1 MVQSNHSALQQGLK
15 LYTDGMRRF
24 IKQRLVASF
33 PNNWWDHGVLRAVS
47 EQQRNNLR
55 REAQKDPNRDR
66 ADLLDPGHFV
76 LIVTHHFRDVFA
88 EAFHDYRRTQTW
100 LQRAELAR
108 NDAAHPISGDMQ
120 ADDVSTALYD
130 MVQLLTAAELPEAVS
145 VTSLRSSITGVP
157 TSAISAEPEA
167 MVGHTE
173 AQDATADGAPS
184 PSRTGIPY
192 WWEVCEPHERFKNP
206 SRIDEGM
213 LAASLG
219 RVFAGAADSEYLDPV
234 SFLTQTYFTES
245 LTQMLREVASRLNG
259 GNGASVTEVQTPFG
273 GGKTHALLT
282 FYHMVNSPMEA
293 MSVEGARAALGDE
306 TIPANAR
313 VLVFDGQEYG
323 VDPWHKENG
332 ASVSTMWGE
341 LASQVD
347 VGLYSRLLGSSDN
360 SGTAPGN
367 RVFGKLLEKASPCL
381 ILIDEVVSYLVKLKF
396 SNTRRSQNLY
406 RQTVQFLQ
414 ETLQLAGN
422 VPGISVLLSLPK
434 SRQEFGGLDPQQLQ
448 RELQIMEE
456 LQPRADRVVS
466 KRTPINDE
474 EIYLL
479 MSRRLFKPTD
489 SDAAQKVAH
498 AYREIYERT
507 PGQYDSTVLSADY
520 LKQQV
525 NSYPFHPELI
535 DVLYKKW
542 STSSDF
548 PRTRAVLQLLA
559 NIVADQW
566 VNRGEAYAIQSGHIN
581 LERERIRT
589 RIVSAA
595 GSGGGYDAVVASD
608 IIGGDAHADHQ
619 DQKRG
624 GEYAVHHISR
634 GVATTLLAHSF
645 GGRMRLGAS
654 PQELRLGN
662 VAPNVGPEYVREVLD
677 SLEQSLWYIHREGD
691 LLRFQTQPNIY
702 RVIAETATNQSPEA
716 VADRLRRELE
726 KAAGQEPGFRT
737 LMWEDAHGSIADS
750 PESTIALLPRG
761 YTVSTDE
768 RGQPTDLGAIE
779 RSWDR
784 SGTGFRTYRNA
795 LLLVAPDAQLLSTA
809 EEAVRE
815 VLGYESVTSGRAGE
829 QLGQANTRELNNRLR
844 DKQASLT
851 TSLVTA
857 YRWALYPAGN
867 GLEVTGLSVP
877 ATKGQHIVGRV
888 VRRLSDQ
895 DYANPK
901 ILKQMGSV
909 YFLSKVAPDLWKD
922 QSAPLEISEASRR
935 FPQWT
940 YLPMLP
946 QREEILRHCIREGLS
961 RNQWGVAIGDND
973 SGTYQQLIETP
984 EELDQLMTLF
994 DGSAS
999 LVTGDFHDL
1008 VREQLRPRPDQELAP
1023 DPCQGDS
1030 SPEDEAGGQPEEP
1043 NQPGQIPLPPRRL
1056 GKVRL
1061 NVRDLDLAKTGNL
1074 QQYLFRVLQEH
1085 DAGARVNVTIQVDSD
1100 AGIPQNALEQRIME
1114 AFDQLGIELSWEE
1127 A

>member
-1 MVQSNHSALQQGLK
+1 M
-15 LYTDGMRRF
+15 
-24 IKQRLVASF
+24 
-33 PNNWWDHGVLRAVS
+33 
-47 EQQRNNLR
+47 
-55 REAQKDPNRDR
+55 
-66 ADLLDPGHFV
+66 
-76 LIVTHHFRDVFA
+76 
-88 EAFHDYRRTQTW
+88 
-100 LQRAELAR
+100 
-108 NDAAHPISGDMQ
+108 
-120 ADDVSTALYD
+120 
-130 MVQLLTAAELPEAVS
+130 
-145 VTSLRSSITGVP
+145 
-157 TSAISAEPEA
+157 
-167 MVGHTE
+167 
-173 AQDATADGAPS
+173 
-184 PSRTGIPY
+184 
-192 WWEVCEPHERFKNP
+192 
-206 SRIDEGM
+206 
-213 LAASLG
+213 
-219 RVFAGAADSEYLDPV
+219 
-234 SFLTQTYFTES
+234 
-245 LTQMLREVASRLNG
+245 
-259 GNGASVTEVQTPFG
+259 
-273 GGKTHALLT
+273 
-282 FYHMVNSPMEA
+282 
-293 MSVEGARAALGDE
+293 
-306 TIPANAR
+306 
-313 VLVFDGQEYG
+313 
-323 VDPWHKENG
+323 
-332 ASVSTMWGE
+332 
-341 LASQVD
+341 
-347 VGLYSRLLGSSDN
+347 
-360 SGTAPGN
+360 
-367 RVFGKLLEKASPCL
+367 
-381 ILIDEVVSYLVKLKF
+381 ILIDEVVSYLVKLRF
-396 SNTRRSQNLY
+396 SNAQRTRNLY

-422 VPGISVLLSLPK
+422 VPGICVLLSLPK

-456 LQPRADRVVS
+456 LQPRADRVVA

-479 MSRRLFKPTD
+479 MSRRLFKRAD
-489 SDAAQKVAH
+489 GDAAQRVAY

-634 GVATTLLAHSF
+634 GVATTLLTHSF

-677 SLEQSLWYIHREGD
+677 SLEQSLWYVHREGD

-702 RVIAETATNQSPEA
+702 RVIAETASNQSPEA

-737 LMWEDAHGSIADS
+737 LMWEDAHGPIPDS

-768 RGQPTDLGAIE
+768 RGQPTDLSAIE
-779 RSWDR
+779 RLWDR

-795 LLLVAPDAQLLSTA
+795 LLLVAPDTQLLNNA

-829 QLGQANTRELNNRLR
+829 QLSQADTRELNNRLR

-857 YRWALYPAGN
+857 YRWALYPAGD

-877 ATKGQHIVGRV
+877 ATKGQQIVGRV
-888 VRRLSDQ
+888 VGRLSDQ
-895 DYANPK
+895 DYGNPK
-901 ILKQMGSV
+901 ILRQMGSV

-922 QSAPLEISEASRR
+922 LSSPLDLGEASQR

-940 YLPMLP
+940 YLPILP
-946 QREEILRHCIREGLS
+946 QREETLRRCVREGLS
-961 RNQWGVAIGDND
+961 QNQWGVAIGDNN
-973 SGTYQQLIETP
+973 SWIYQRLFEAQ
-984 EELDQLMTLF
+984 EELDELVSLF
-994 DGSAS
+994 DGTAS
-999 LVTGDFHDL
+999 LVTGDFREL
-1008 VREQLRPRPDQELAP
+1008 VREQLRPAP
-1023 DPCQGDS
+1023 EEES
-1030 SPEDEAGGQPEEP
+1030 SDLNEEGLFRDDEKKKPPEEP
-1043 NQPGQIPLPPRRL
+1043 VQPPQIPLPPRRL

-1061 NVRDLDLAKTGNL
+1061 SVRGLDLAKTGNL

-1100 AGIPQNALEQRIME
+1100 AGIPEDALEHRIAE
-1114 AFDQLGIELSWEE
+1114 GFYQLGIELSWEE

>member
-24 IKQRLVASF
+24 IKHRLVGAF
-33 PNNWWDHGVLRAVS
+33 PNNWWEHGVLRAVS
-47 EQQRNNLR
+47 DQQRTNLR
-55 REAQKDPNRDR
+55 REAEKDPNRDR

-76 LIVTHHFRDVFA
+76 PVVTHHFRDIFA

-100 LQRAELAR
+100 LQRADLAR

-167 MVGHTE
+167 MVEQTE

-184 PSRTGIPY
+184 PSKTGIPY

-234 SFLTQTYFTES
+234 SFLSQTYFTES
-245 LTQMLREVASRLNG
+245 LTQMLQEVASRLNG
-259 GNGASVTEVQTPFG
+259 GDGASVTEVQTPFG

-282 FYHMVNSPMEA
+282 FYHMVNSPREA

-347 VGLYSRLLGSSDN
+347 AGLYSRLLGSSDN

-367 RVFGKLLEKASPCL
+367 RAFGELLEKASPCL

-422 VPGISVLLSLPK
+422 VRGICVLLSLPK

-489 SDAAQKVAH
+489 SDAAHKVAQ

-507 PGQYDSTVLSADY
+507 PGQYDNTVLSTDY

-566 VNRGEAYAIQSGHIN
+566 LNRGEAYAIQSGHIN

-589 RIVSAA
+589 RVVSAA

-608 IIGGDAHADHQ
+608 IIGGDAHADYQ

-677 SLEQSLWYIHREGD
+677 SLEQSLWYVHREGE

-702 RVIAETATNQSPEA
+702 RVIAETASNQSLET
-716 VADRLRRELE
+716 VADRLKEELN
-726 KAAGQEPGFRT
+726 KAAGQVLGFRVLT
-737 LMWEDAHGSIADS
+737 WPDADGAIADS
-750 PESTIALLPRG
+750 PEPTIALLNHR
-761 YTVSTDE
+761 YAVTTDE
-768 RGQPTDLGAIE
+768 RGQPTDWDAIE
-779 RSWDR
+779 RLWDR
-784 SGTGFRTYRNA
+784 VGSGLRTYRNS
-795 LLLVAPDAQLLSTA
+795 LVLVAPDAQTWTA
-809 EEAVRE
+809 ADDAMRQVVAYEAV
-815 VLGYESVTSGRAGE
+815 LGGRTGA
-829 QLGQANTRELNNRLR
+829 QLADVETKDLTGRLR
-844 DKQASLT
+844 DKRDSLA
-851 TSLVTA
+851 TSIVTA
-857 YRWALYPAGN
+857 YRWVFRPGRD
-867 GLEVTGLSVP
+867 GLEVTGLQGP
-877 ATKGQHIVGRV
+877 ATKGQQVAKRV
-888 VRRLSDQ
+888 VDRLSDQ
-895 DYANPK
+895 DYGSPK
-901 ILKQMGSV
+901 ILAKMSSA
-909 YFLSKVAPDLWKD
+909 YFLSKVAMDLWKD
-922 QSAPLEISEASRR
+922 QSEPMDIGEASRR

-940 YLPMLP
+940 FLPILP
-946 QREEILRHCIREGLS
+946 QREETLRRCIHEGLT
-961 RNQWGVAIGDND
+961 RNQWAIAIGDNR
-973 SGTYQQLIETP
+973 SRTYQELIETP
-984 EELDQLMTLF
+984 DALDQLVTLF

-999 LVTGDFHDL
+999 LVAGDFRDL
-1008 VREQLRPRPDQELAP
+1008 VREQLKPPSLEEVTPDAR
-1023 DPCQGDS
+1023 QGD
-1030 SPEDEAGGQPEEP
+1030 PIPVHEEEQRPEEP
-1043 NQPGQIPLPPRRL
+1043 IEGHQIPIPPRRL
-1056 GKVRL
+1056 GRVRL
-1061 NVRDLDLAKTGNL
+1061 SVRDLALAKTNNL
-1074 QQYLFRVLQEH
+1074 QPYLFKVLQDH
-1085 DAGARVNVTIQVDSD
+1085 DAGATVNITIQVSSE
-1100 AGIPQNALEQRIME
+1100 AGIPQEALEQRIVE
-1114 AFDQLGIELSWEE
+1114 GFAQLGIEFNWEE
-1127 A
+1127 V